1 MSAAPFSFPPPP
13 PPPPPSSASPAA
25 LHFPNRNLQQHYASR
40 PWEGS
45 RGSYDSRA
53 NRSSGPHGAQS
64 YRGGQSWA
72 SRGPNPRF
80 NGHYQDRGQPS
91 ASRGTDRPGSRYDC
105 GGVGRG
111 QFGSRGK
118 NYAPQRSIT
127 VAPAVPSFGGPLPTL
142 SDTRKTIVASDEPRA
157 HKKRKRDHNQL
168 GLTPSGEAQN
178 ASDDDVDEEARLAAS
193 HNASGSG

>member
-13 PPPPPSSASPAA
+13 PPPPSRASQAASQFSSS
-25 LHFPNRNLQQHYASR
+25 NLQQSYASR
-40 PWEGS
+40 PWDSS
-45 RGSYDSRA
+45 RGYHNGRG
-53 NRSSGPHGAQS
+53 NRGSGPHSAQS

-91 ASRGTDRPGSRYDC
+91 ASRGTDRTGSRYDC

-111 QFGSRGK
+111 QFGSRVK

-142 SDTRKTIVASDEPRA
+142 SSTGKDLVASDEPRA
-157 HKKRKRDHNQL
+157 HKKTKRDHNQL
-168 GLTPSGEAQN
+168 GLTPSGEAQD

-193 HNASGSG
+193 HNAPGSE